1 MEISSLLGFG
11 TKCSEIKVLQKVEK
25 KKKERKKLSPI
36 GMNLLKFCCLIPKIL
51 RIHHRSV
58 SSETQYI

>member
-25 KKKERKKLSPI
+25 KKKRNKLFPI

-51 RIHHRSV
+51 
-58 SSETQYI
+58 

>member
-25 KKKERKKLSPI
+25 KKKRKKEALSYWNELAEI
-36 GMNLLKFCCLIPKIL
+36 LLPHSKNT
-51 RIHHRSV
+51 SNT
-58 SSETQYI
+58 S